1 MHIRVGDSGIEHPA
15 GPFRPGTSSETVLQ
29 ELQKA
34 GQGTL
39 KEKDP
44 DGTSVTVTPETG
56 PLQAGLYRFYP
67 SNLSG
72 KCFLQ

>member
-1 MHIRVGDSGIEHPA
+1 MHIQLGDTGKEHPA

-29 ELQKA
+29 ELQKT

-39 KEKDP
+39 KEEDL
-44 DGTSVTVTPETG
+44 DGISVTVTPETG

-67 SNLSG
+67 SNPLG
-72 KCFLQ
+72 K